1 MMAASA
7 PGKLIL
13 FGEHAVVFGEPAL
26 STAINL
32 RAEVFVR
39 PHREWLADGAS
50 LDEPRF
56 RYVKKAVEKS
66 KVPGPLWIE
75 IRSMVPSGAGLG
87 SSAAVTV
94 ATLGSLHSLAGRID
108 PPTIAREA
116 FDVEHE
122 VQGRA
127 SPIDT
132 STAAAGGGVLVLRDK
147 RDHVRTDRSSL
158 QDRGGDPLRGRE
170 GVRRPSG
177 FPRGGEARMKGRA
190 HKVRPTLGERPP
202 SPASLLVLNAAELLT
217 LRGGEGPR
225 TREAAQDLGIIEDGA
240 VYSEGARIVDIGTT
254 DEVIARHPRADLRI
268 EAAGKVVAPGF
279 VDPHTHPVF
288 AGSRE
293 HEVEWKSQGLSYS
306 EIAARGGGILH
317 TVRATRE
324 APERD
329 LARDAARRLRSMAAS
344 GTTTVEAKSGY
355 GLRTHDELK
364 ILRAIAA
371 AGQAAEVDVVPTF
384 LGAHA
389 VPPEFQ
395 AQPEA
400 YVNLVR
406 EEMLPAV
413 AANRLAESCDAFVDR
428 GYFSADQAREILSRG
443 ADLGFRP
450 KVHADE
456 LSDAGGAA
464 LAAELEAESADHLIH
479 TSPQGIEALARSRT
493 IAILL
498 PATSLASRLPFAD
511 GRRLLAA
518 GVAVAIGTDF
528 NPNCWCDSMP
538 LAIAL
543 ACHHT

>member
-1 MMAASA
+1 
-7 PGKLIL
+7 
-13 FGEHAVVFGEPAL
+13 
-26 STAINL
+26 
-32 RAEVFVR
+32 
-39 PHREWLADGAS
+39 
-50 LDEPRF
+50 
-56 RYVKKAVEKS
+56 
-66 KVPGPLWIE
+66 
-75 IRSMVPSGAGLG
+75 
-87 SSAAVTV
+87 
-94 ATLGSLHSLAGRID
+94 
-108 PPTIAREA
+108 
-116 FDVEHE
+116 
-122 VQGRA
+122 
-127 SPIDT
+127 
-132 STAAAGGGVLVLRDK
+132 
-147 RDHVRTDRSSL
+147 
-158 QDRGGDPLRGRE
+158 
-170 GVRRPSG
+170 
-177 FPRGGEARMKGRA
+177 MKGHA

-225 TREAAQDLGIIEDGA
+225 TREAAQDLGILEDGA
-240 VYSEGARIVDIGTT
+240 VYSEGARIVDVGTT
-254 DEVIARHPRADLRI
+254 DEVLARHPRADLRI

-324 APERD
+324 ASERD
-329 LARDAARRLRSMAAS
+329 LARDAAKRLRSMAAS

-384 LGAHA
+384 FGAHA

-395 AQPEA
+395 ARPEA

-428 GYFSADQAREILSRG
+428 GYFSAEQAREILSRG
-443 ADLGFRP
+443 ADLGFRA

-456 LSDAGGAA
+456 LSDAGGAL
-464 LAAELEAESADHLIH
+464 LAAELEAASADHLIH
-479 TSPQGIEALARSRT
+479 TSPEGIEALARSRT

-528 NPNCWCDSMP
+528 NPNCWCESAQ
-538 LAIAL
+538 LTIAL
-543 ACHHT
+543 ACHHNGLLPAQAVVAATINAAYAVGLASDVGSLEPGKLADLLVLGVPSYRHLGYRVGGNVVRVVIKRGAVQLGGPFR

>member
-1 MMAASA
+1 
-7 PGKLIL
+7 
-13 FGEHAVVFGEPAL
+13 
-26 STAINL
+26 
-32 RAEVFVR
+32 
-39 PHREWLADGAS
+39 
-50 LDEPRF
+50 
-56 RYVKKAVEKS
+56 
-66 KVPGPLWIE
+66 
-75 IRSMVPSGAGLG
+75 
-87 SSAAVTV
+87 
-94 ATLGSLHSLAGRID
+94 
-108 PPTIAREA
+108 
-116 FDVEHE
+116 
-122 VQGRA
+122 
-127 SPIDT
+127 
-132 STAAAGGGVLVLRDK
+132 
-147 RDHVRTDRSSL
+147 
-158 QDRGGDPLRGRE
+158 
-170 GVRRPSG
+170 
-177 FPRGGEARMKGRA
+177 
-190 HKVRPTLGERPP
+190 
-202 SPASLLVLNAAELLT
+202 
-217 LRGGEGPR
+217 
-225 TREAAQDLGIIEDGA
+225 GIIEDGA
-240 VYSEGARIVDIGTT
+240 VYSEGARLVDVGTT
-254 DEVIARHPRADLRI
+254 DEVLARHPRADLRI

-324 APERD
+324 SSEGD
-329 LARDAARRLRSMAAS
+329 LARDATKRLRSMAAS

-355 GLRTHDELK
+355 GLRTDDELK

-371 AGQAAEVDVVPTF
+371 AGHAAEIDVVPTF

-395 AQPEA
+395 TRPEA

-406 EEMLPAV
+406 EEMLPAI
-413 AANRLAESCDAFVDR
+413 AANRLADFCDAFVDR
-428 GYFSADQAREILSRG
+428 GYFSANQAREILKRG
-443 ADLGFRP
+443 ADLGLRP

-464 LAAELEAESADHLIH
+464 LAAELGAASADHLIH
-479 TSPQGIEALARSRT
+479 TSSDGIEAMARSRT

-498 PATSLASRLPFAD
+498 PAASLASRLPFAD

-543 ACHHT
+543 ACHHNGLTPAEAINAATVNAAHADDARDDPRAVPNHAVARDHAVHNFRGRPDGASFQDDALLHPSVRVEPRSLVEASVVHHASLSQDHGGPDVTGTVDRHASSNLGRRIEDDGAFARDVLAVQRPPLA

>member
-1 MMAASA
+1 
-7 PGKLIL
+7 
-13 FGEHAVVFGEPAL
+13 
-26 STAINL
+26 
-32 RAEVFVR
+32 
-39 PHREWLADGAS
+39 
-50 LDEPRF
+50 
-56 RYVKKAVEKS
+56 
-66 KVPGPLWIE
+66 
-75 IRSMVPSGAGLG
+75 
-87 SSAAVTV
+87 
-94 ATLGSLHSLAGRID
+94 
-108 PPTIAREA
+108 
-116 FDVEHE
+116 
-122 VQGRA
+122 
-127 SPIDT
+127 
-132 STAAAGGGVLVLRDK
+132 
-147 RDHVRTDRSSL
+147 
-158 QDRGGDPLRGRE
+158 
-170 GVRRPSG
+170 
-177 FPRGGEARMKGRA
+177 MKGRA

-202 SPASLLVLNAAELLT
+202 SPASLLVVNAAELLT

-225 TREAAQDLGIIEDGA
+225 TREAAQDLGILEDGA
-240 VYSEGARIVDIGTT
+240 VYSEGARIVDVGTT
-254 DEVIARHPRADLRI
+254 DEVLARHPRADLRI

-324 APERD
+324 ASERD
-329 LARDAARRLRSMAAS
+329 LARDAAKRLRSMAAS

-395 AQPEA
+395 ARPEA

-428 GYFSADQAREILSRG
+428 GYFSAEQAREILSRG
-443 ADLGFRP
+443 ADLGFRA

-456 LSDAGGAA
+456 LSDAGGAL
-464 LAAELEAESADHLIH
+464 LAAELEAASADHLIH
-479 TSPQGIEALARSRT
+479 TSPEGIEALARSRT

-543 ACHHT
+543 ACHHNGLTPAEAITAATVNAAHAIGRGDQVGVLEPGRVADLVVLDMPSWRHLGYRFGGNAVETVVKRGSVLVDRRPGR

>member
-1 MMAASA
+1 
-7 PGKLIL
+7 
-13 FGEHAVVFGEPAL
+13 
-26 STAINL
+26 
-32 RAEVFVR
+32 
-39 PHREWLADGAS
+39 
-50 LDEPRF
+50 
-56 RYVKKAVEKS
+56 
-66 KVPGPLWIE
+66 
-75 IRSMVPSGAGLG
+75 
-87 SSAAVTV
+87 
-94 ATLGSLHSLAGRID
+94 
-108 PPTIAREA
+108 
-116 FDVEHE
+116 
-122 VQGRA
+122 
-127 SPIDT
+127 
-132 STAAAGGGVLVLRDK
+132 
-147 RDHVRTDRSSL
+147 
-158 QDRGGDPLRGRE
+158 
-170 GVRRPSG
+170 
-177 FPRGGEARMKGRA
+177 MKGRA
-190 HKVRPTLGERPP
+190 HKIRPTLGERAP
-202 SPASLLVLNAAELLT
+202 SPASLLIVDAAELLT
-217 LRGGEGPR
+217 LRGAEGPR
-225 TREAAQDLGIIEDGA
+225 THEAAQDLGIIEDGA
-240 VYSEGARIVDIGTT
+240 VYSEGARLVDVGTT
-254 DEVIARHPRADLRI
+254 DEVLARHPRADLRI

-324 APERD
+324 SSEGD
-329 LARDAARRLRSMAAS
+329 LARDATKRLRSMAAS

-355 GLRTHDELK
+355 GLRTDDELK

-371 AGQAAEVDVVPTF
+371 AGHAAEIDVVPTF

-395 AQPEA
+395 TRPEA

-406 EEMLPAV
+406 EEMLPAI
-413 AANRLAESCDAFVDR
+413 AANRLADFCDAFVDR
-428 GYFSADQAREILSRG
+428 GYFSANQAREILKRG
-443 ADLGFRP
+443 ADLGLRP

-464 LAAELEAESADHLIH
+464 LAAELEAASADHLIH
-479 TSPQGIEALARSRT
+479 TSTDGIEAMARSRT

-498 PATSLASRLPFAD
+498 PAASLASRLPFAD

-543 ACHHT
+543 ACHHNGLTPAEAITAATVNAAHAIGRGDQVGVLEPGRVADLVVLDMPSWRHLGYRFGGNAVETVVKRGSVLVDRRPGR